1 MKSRIKL
8 PSKLSLED
16 LRPTAEARAAEM
28 KVPFPPKKPEIGEF
42 GLSDKD
48 THELF
53 ELNRKARQ
61 QASYIL
67 WGVFVL
73 SAGGLAFSFSVR
85 WLPLH
90 VLLGWAATQLAKRIW
105 LVASSMTVDEWLLE
119 RVQSKLQK
127 EKRVRYEAFSKAR
140 SNWSIMNQ
148 EFEKALSR
156 GLHLNWLSKTGS
168 ELEYAVA
175 GLFED
180 LDYQVEINGG
190 PGDRGV
196 DLFLRKDGQL
206 TVVQCKAFGK
216 PCGPAPVREVFGA
229 MHAFHA
235 DSAMVVCPRGFTG
248 AAEEF
253 AKGKPI
259 QLLSVDDLAQAYYRF
274 DNYLPHWLSN
284 PLDTKELI
292 RNINKQRFS

>member
-1 MKSRIKL
+1 
-8 PSKLSLED
+8 
-16 LRPTAEARAAEM
+16 M
-28 KVPFPPKKPEIGEF
+28 KVPFPPKKPELGEF
-42 GLSDKD
+42 GLSEND

-53 ELNRKARQ
+53 RLNRKANQ
-61 QASYIL
+61 QARYIL
-67 WGVFVL
+67 WGVFAF
-73 SAGGLAFSFSVR
+73 SAAGLAISFALR

-90 VLLGWAATQLAKRIW
+90 VFLGWAATQITKRVW
-105 LVASSMTVDEWLLE
+105 LFASGKTIDEWLLD
-119 RVQSKLQK
+119 RFQTALQK
-127 EKRVRYEAFSKAR
+127 DKRVRYEAFSKAR
-140 SNWSIMNQ
+140 SNWSIVNQ
-148 EFEKALSR
+148 KFEKALSR
-156 GLHLNWLSKTGS
+156 ALHVSWLSKTGS

-175 GLFED
+175 GLLED
-180 LDYQVEINGG
+180 LDYEVETHGG

-196 DLFLRKDGQL
+196 DLMLRKDGQL
-206 TVVQCKAFGK
+206 TVVQCKALGK

-229 MHAFHA
+229 MHAFKA
-235 DSAMVVCPRGFTG
+235 DAAMVICPRGFTA

-274 DNYLPHWLSN
+274 DNYFPHWLSN